1 MGSHQPNGVH
11 CVGRRCWSLIESG
24 QRGKVVTGSGKKKT
38 AEEIQIL
45 VHKDKLNQLTQMTPC
60 RLAKW
65 KKKITR
71 RFLFHYCSRIKSYYG
86 SVVLI
91 SCENGRRGIKFNF
104 FFFSRQEKKKE
115 LRPL

>member
-45 VHKDKLNQLTQMTPC
+45 VHKDKLNQLTQMT
-60 RLAKW
+60 LAKW
-65 KKKITR
+65 KKKSHAVFYFIIAVELKVITGVS
-71 RFLFHYCSRIKSYYG
+71 F
-86 SVVLI
+86 
-91 SCENGRRGIKFNF
+91 
-104 FFFSRQEKKKE
+104 
-115 LRPL
+115 